1 MLIPTLELAV
11 IRNGRPISQ
20 RLKLRMAV
28 SSAESHAKCA
38 EKSKLID
45 RLDYLRFGK
54 AIEFVH

>member
-1 MLIPTLELAV
+1 
-11 IRNGRPISQ
+11 
-20 RLKLRMAV
+20 MAV